1 MVEILRRLIAAAIAL
16 GLVAGNADEIE
27 KFYNETV
34 ATAARLATAADLR
47 SIGTMLDAEYLRRG
61 RYPGTD
67 RFEEWMTHNFKENPV
82 KALTADHWG
91 TALAYRALDGRKGF
105 VLVSAGPDRIFDTID
120 DLKLSGP

>member
-34 ATAARLATAADLR
+34 AAAARLATAADLR
-47 SIGTMLDAEYLRRG
+47 SIGIMLDAEYLRRG

-67 RFEEWMTHNFKENPV
+67 RFAEWMARNFKENDV
-82 KALTADHWG
+82 KSITADHWG
-91 TALAYRALDGRKGF
+91 TTLAYRAMDGRKSF
-105 VLVSAGPDRIFDTID
+105 LLVSAGPDRIFDTCD
-120 DLKLSGP
+120 DLKLTGP